1 MAYDSKDSL
10 VLAQQLK
17 VQELVVRF
25 ADIGLYTVATNV
37 ISIPVGETV
46 GAIVYAQFLDNS
58 AGTMAPVL
66 AANRSIVSNNV
77 ITLDLGAAIAA
88 NDVVVVKYIIAE

>member
-1 MAYDSKDSL
+1 MSYQSNDSAI
-10 VLAQQLK
+10 LAQQLK
-17 VQELVVRF
+17 VQELVIRF

-37 ISIPVGETV
+37 ISIPVGENV

-58 AGTMAPVL
+58 AGTMAPVV
-66 AANRSIVSNNV
+66 AANRSIVSDQV

>member
-1 MAYDSKDSL
+1 MAYESKDPL

-37 ISIPVGETV
+37 ISIDVGETV
-46 GAIVYAQFLDNS
+46 GAIVSAQFLDNS
-58 AGTMAPVL
+58 AGTMAPVV
-66 AANRSIVSNNV
+66 AANRSIVSNT
-77 ITLDLGAAIAA
+77 ILTLDLGAAIAA